1 MRQVALVVQSD
12 FVAFKGSRLLRSGSK
27 GLMLLRS
34 GSMRLR
40 RGVLY
45 NATLSHS
52 EIKKTMKKA
61 ILTSLVWAVGLG
73 AFAQTDGDTLAQPE
87 VLLETS
93 MGNIRVVLYN
103 ETPQH
108 RDDCLKLVDEG
119 FYDGNLWHRVIFNF
133 MIQTGD
139 STTRH
144 AQPGATVGLHSPDY
158 TIPAEIVYPKYF
170 HKRGALAAA
179 REGDAEN
186 PERASSASQFYI
198 VYGTT
203 YSSLSLDK
211 FQERIDQ
218 ATDGKYKMTEEIR
231 DHYRKY
237 GGTPH
242 LDGQYTVFGEVVE
255 GMDVVKKIQ
264 MVQTDDYARPI
275 DDVKIIKATVVKR

>member
-108 RDDCLKLVDEG
+108 RDNFLKLVDEG